1 MISLFGGNMKDTKD
15 KLLKKAKLDIDTIE
29 INNTDAVLN
38 VMEIFNNIIEDLE
51 QKKYLP
57 EDLYPTILFLA
68 LKEFLAN
75 IDDIE
80 LGKQMIAFFARSA
93 VDREIYKRNKENNS
107 DPESYDLFNTFQI
120 EDDTIVH

>member
-1 MISLFGGNMKDTKD
+1 MKDTKD
-15 KLLKKAKLDIDTIE
+15 KLLKKAMLDIDTIE